1 MLHKRYTDN
10 TKLISNADE
19 LQLTNQT
26 EVVIYRKDKWQDE
39 IIVDLEEQAE
49 NFEQLK
55 PYIAYIAQNLSNMDC
70 MVQKYSKEPKF
81 AFDFILAYVYMDLSN
96 HIILEYWG
104 TTVNTTFQVIFEQAN
119 GKFHL
124 KKCGTKIISQPYHF
138 QCKTIFVIFIVFLLF
153 LCYIIH
159 K

>member
-1 MLHKRYTDN
+1 MIQKRYTDT
-10 TKLISNADE
+10 TKLIANADA

-39 IIVDLEEQAE
+39 IIVDLQEQAE
-49 NFEQLK
+49 NFAQLK
-55 PYIAYIAQNLSNMDC
+55 PYLAYIAQNLSNMDC

-81 AFDFILAYVYMDLSN
+81 ALDFILAYVYIDFPN

-119 GKFHL
+119 DKFRL
-124 KKCGTKIISQPYHF
+124 KKYGTK
-138 QCKTIFVIFIVFLLF
+138 TI
-153 LCYIIH
+153 
-159 K
+159 